1 MRKNNRSIIAEDVIE
16 KKGRPDVI
24 KDRYDEYFDLVFKH
38 KLYFSIIPH

>member
-1 MRKNNRSIIAEDVIE
+1 MRKRRQIFESEIFDGE
-16 KKGRPDVI
+16 KNLSLR